1 MHTKNRNRS
10 RKPSQTGELVGV
22 DVPRL
27 VLWLLRMLPDWEWKR
42 ELCGGV
48 WICYQTSLPMAPVWL
63 QCPDGKSTPPR
74 QSCELSR
81 ITTERR
87 GKVCIALYPQNAEVS
102 HRDRERQ
109 PAAEQPSE
117 QP

>member
-1 MHTKNRNRS
+1 MHTKNQYRS

-27 VLWLLRMLPDWEWKR
+27 VLWLLRMLPDWKWKR

-48 WICYQTSLPMAPVWL
+48 WIYYQTSLPMAPVWM

-87 GKVCIALYPQNAEVS
+87 GKVRIALYPQNAKS
-102 HRDRERQ
+102 DGT
-109 PAAEQPSE
+109 AGDGTKDL
-117 QP
+117 

>member
-1 MHTKNRNRS
+1 MKNKEKRQRG
-10 RKPSQTGELVGV
+10 RMRP
-22 DVPRL
+22 L
-27 VLWLLRMLPDWEWKR
+27 VLWALRMLPDWEWKR

-48 WICYQTSLPMAPVWL
+48 WIYYQTSLPMAPVWL

-87 GKVCIALYPQNAEVS
+87 GKVRIALYPQNAEAIHGGKGVT
-102 HRDRERQ
+102 
-109 PAAEQPSE
+109 P
-117 QP
+117 